1 MDQRVP
7 KTFMKSQVNVP
18 RNPPVAEAGIGG
30 AITISFRH
38 RLPILASAFDIE
50 ADVRAEIAAC
60 LELTLSRPSG
70 DEVYRH
76 EVYRKPG
83 ISVPLEMR
91 VDGKHR
97 NVGFLA
103 LSGR

>member
-7 KTFMKSQVNVP
+7 KTLVKSLVNAP
-18 RNPPVAEAGIGG
+18 GNPPVSEASMRG
-30 AITISFRH
+30 AKTFSFRH

-76 EVYRKPG
+76 EVYRKPV
-83 ISVPLEMR
+83 ISVQAEIVVRPVGNVTPQLEC
-91 VDGKHR
+91 G
-97 NVGFLA
+97 
-103 LSGR
+103 